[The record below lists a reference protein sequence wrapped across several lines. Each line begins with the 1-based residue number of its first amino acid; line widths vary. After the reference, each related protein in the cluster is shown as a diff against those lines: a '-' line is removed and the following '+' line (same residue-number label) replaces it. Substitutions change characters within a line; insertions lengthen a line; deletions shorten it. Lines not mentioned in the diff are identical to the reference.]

1 MRLSLDRLVLLL
13 LLALTPVHAI
23 GLSCIKV
30 ASALVGR
37 PTHLFNLFQT
47 EICERGCQPTIPHWD
62 LWTRNNS
69 FVPAVRSL
77 MRRMNVPHKEETLLK
92 MGDDVATIIKVQC
105 GPTLGGRHI
114 CSDPVTLAD
123 FGNCFKRYFFKASI
137 KHIPVLLPMASDAA
151 CQEQYNYLQGDELW
165 DVTIPNNMRE
175 YASVC
180 NKLEAK
186 STQEATEETTEETVK
201 HEDL

>member
-1 MRLSLDRLVLLL
+1 MRLSFDRLVLLL

-77 MRRMNVPHKEETLLK
+77 MKRMNVPHKEEVLLK
-92 MGDDVATIIKVQC
+92 MGDDVATIIKDQC
-105 GPTLGGRHI
+105 GPMLGGRHI

-137 KHIPVLLPMASDAA
+137 KHIPILLPMASDTA
-151 CQEQYNYLQGDELW
+151 CQEQYKYLQGNELW

-180 NKLEAK
+180 KELEAK
-186 STQEATEETTEETVK
+186 STQEATEETTRESVK